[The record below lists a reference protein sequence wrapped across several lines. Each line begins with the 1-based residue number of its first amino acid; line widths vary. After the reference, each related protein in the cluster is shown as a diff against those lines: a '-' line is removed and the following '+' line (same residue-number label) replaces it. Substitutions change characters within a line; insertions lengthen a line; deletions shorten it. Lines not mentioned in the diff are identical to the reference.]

1 MNQATK
7 ERLLAQA
14 PSLFARAGGITAL
27 SEEELLQSLALSP
40 ADFQAAFQTKDEFV
54 TQAVRLDLDRQKRE
68 HQELFASLQTPVER
82 MLALLQ
88 HGIGEMQKAPQA
100 DYEAIQREHPR
111 VWEMLMQHLANYSAP
126 QIHSLLNEGI
136 LLRQFRGDIN
146 IELVTKI
153 ILEQMNLILNT
164 SVFPPSRYNLAEVFR
179 SIYLYYIRG
188 ICTEEGIQLAAAH
201 FARL

>member
-1 MNQATK
+1 MNQAAK
-7 ERLLAQA
+7 ERLLQQA
-14 PSLFARAGGITAL
+14 PALFARAGGITAL
-27 SEEELLQSLALSP
+27 SEASLLEGLGLSQ
-40 ADFQAAFQTKDEFV
+40 ADFQAAFQSKDEFV
-54 TQAVRLDLDRQKRE
+54 TQAMRLDLDRQKRE
-68 HQELFASLQTPVER
+68 HQELFSRLPSPVER

-88 HGIGEMQKAPQA
+88 HGIGEMQKAPRA
-100 DYEAIQREHPR
+100 DFVALQHEHPR
-111 VWEMLMQHLANYSAP
+111 AWDMLVQHLTSYSAP

>member
-1 MNQATK
+1 MNQAAK
-7 ERLLAQA
+7 ERLLEQA

-27 SEEELLQSLALSP
+27 SEDGLLSQLGLS
-40 ADFQAAFQTKDEFV
+40 ATEFQETFQNKDEFV
-54 TQAVRLDLDRQKRE
+54 TQAVRFDLDRQKRE
-68 HQELFASLQTPVER
+68 HQELFARLQSPVER
-82 MLALLQ
+82 MLGLLQ
-88 HGIGEMQKAPQA
+88 HGIGEMQKAPQT
-100 DYEAIQREHPR
+100 DYVVVQQEHPR

-164 SVFPPSRYNLAEVFR
+164 NVFPPSRYNLAEVFR

-188 ICTEEGIQLAAAH
+188 ICTEEGIRLAAAH